1 MAIETDSP
9 TLILAIVLFYILHHL
24 IRKYEEK
31 VFSLDNFI
39 KRKQNEDGAMKRKE
53 GRRMMSPENNK
64 DSYEISVSCVY
75 FSKPGRENTQRTL
88 EIAARRADELNV
100 RHVVVAT
107 TSGETGLMATRL
119 FQSKNL
125 VIVTHSTGFLKP
137 GLQEL
142 IPELRKKIE
151 ETGAKVLTCQ
161 HAFGGV
167 GRAVRKKLGTYEL
180 EEIVAY
186 TLRIFG
192 EGTKVAVE
200 LALMAADAGLIPTSE
215 PCIAVGGTAQGADT
229 AILLKPANAQTFF
242 DAKIMEILAKPRFDI
257 DEE

>member
-1 MAIETDSP
+1 
-9 TLILAIVLFYILHHL
+9 
-24 IRKYEEK
+24 
-31 VFSLDNFI
+31 
-39 KRKQNEDGAMKRKE
+39 
-53 GRRMMSPENNK
+53 MSPENSK
-64 DSYEISVSCVY
+64 ESSEISVPCVY
-75 FSKPGRENTQRTL
+75 FIKPGRENTRRTL
-88 EIAARRADELNV
+88 EIAAKRADELNI

-107 TSGETGLMATRL
+107 TSGETGLIATQL

-125 VIVTHSTGFLKP
+125 VIVTHSTGFMKP
-137 GLQEL
+137 DHQEL
-142 IPELRKKIE
+142 LPELRKKIE
-151 ETGAKVLTCQ
+151 EAGAKILTCQ

-180 EEIVAY
+180 DEIVAY

-215 PCIAVGGTAQGADT
+215 PCIAVGGTAQGVDT

-242 DAKIMEILAKPRFDI
+242 DARIMEILAKPHLGK